1 MHTNDHASL
10 DQSQSENNHDST
22 ARTCTYNSELK
33 TFAILLLT
41 IKMAY
46 NLSGAC
52 VQAIL
57 LLFQITLKMMVR
69 VTNMPNVAADELL
82 RAFPKNEASLRK
94 MAGTQKTGALFK
106 TSVCCPQCFT
116 LYPNIEDWVLYSHS
130 KPDDHLCEHVEYPRH
145 PHASRRTKCSTK
157 LLKQLKTAKSTI
169 LRPLKV
175 FPHQSL
181 CISLQNILIRP
192 GILKSCNE
200 WVKRRSTDPTI
211 MNDIYDGRVWQ
222 NFQTVNGR
230 DFLALPNNIALSM
243 NVDWFRPFEHSP
255 YSIGVIYFVILNLPQ
270 NLRYKQDNIIVG
282 GIIPGPHE
290 PSKTLNTV
298 LTPFVDDFLRLWQ
311 GIALTLPEPN
321 LPVRIRAALLCV
333 CCDVPACR
341 KVCGFLGH
349 NGRLACSKCNKPF
362 PGNVQDGFDYSGY
375 DVSSWPQREL
385 HHHTAGATA
394 VQQPTHQ
401 AERKRLESLHGLRYS
416 ILTKLPYFNVIQQHV
431 IDPMH
436 NLYMGIAKHTMNVWK
451 SQGLLTQKDFTD
463 IQKTVNEIEVPSD
476 IGRIPSKIASGF
488 SDFTADQWKHWI
500 LLYSTIGLK
509 NRLPSENFRNWSV
522 FVNACTLLSSPSL
535 TLDAVNR
542 GHSKLV
548 EFCEGFQQLY
558 GNASCTINMHL
569 ACHLKDCLLEF

>member
-1 MHTNDHASL
+1 LHTNDHASL

-362 PGNVQDGFDYSGY
+362 PGNVPWFC
-375 DVSSWPQREL
+375 L
-385 HHHTAGATA
+385 
-394 VQQPTHQ
+394 
-401 AERKRLESLHGLRYS
+401 
-416 ILTKLPYFNVIQQHV
+416 
-431 IDPMH
+431 
-436 NLYMGIAKHTMNVWK
+436 
-451 SQGLLTQKDFTD
+451 
-463 IQKTVNEIEVPSD
+463 
-476 IGRIPSKIASGF
+476 
-488 SDFTADQWKHWI
+488 QW
-500 LLYSTIGLK
+500 L
-509 NRLPSENFRNWSV
+509 
-522 FVNACTLLSSPSL
+522 
-535 TLDAVNR
+535 
-542 GHSKLV
+542 
-548 EFCEGFQQLY
+548 
-558 GNASCTINMHL
+558 
-569 ACHLKDCLLEF
+569 